1 MKLYVIYIMLWAFGK
16 SGDVRKA
23 LFASLVVSSSSA
35 QQHKEHEQSAK
46 IPKKEGTSISEVLS
60 LVCS

>member
-1 MKLYVIYIMLWAFGK
+1 MLWAFGK